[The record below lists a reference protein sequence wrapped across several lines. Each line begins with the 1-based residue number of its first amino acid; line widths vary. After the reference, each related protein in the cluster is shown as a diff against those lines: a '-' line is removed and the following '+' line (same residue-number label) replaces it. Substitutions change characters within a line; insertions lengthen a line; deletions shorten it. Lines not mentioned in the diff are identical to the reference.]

1 VPRVRDGTLVFPPL
15 LLARRHPVSLPTS
28 ARARACATA
37 GADMSRNRA
46 ESHAAEGS
54 LPG

>member
-28 ARARACATA
+28 ARAGLRHTPAPTCHGTA
-37 GADMSRNRA
+37 PNRTQ
-46 ESHAAEGS
+46 
-54 LPG
+54 P